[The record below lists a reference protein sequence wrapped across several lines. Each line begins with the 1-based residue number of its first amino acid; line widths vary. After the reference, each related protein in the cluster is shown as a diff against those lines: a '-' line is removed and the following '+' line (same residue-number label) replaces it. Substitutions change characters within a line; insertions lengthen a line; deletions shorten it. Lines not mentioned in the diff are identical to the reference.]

1 MESLG
6 VASVAGDLKG
16 TAAAMVD
23 MELGVRVRVFG
34 ENGEGAGEGRER
46 GRSRGPYPPQ
56 GSEREG
62 AASTRWSAAW
72 RQ

>member
-46 GRSRGPYPPQ
+46 ASVGVLIHRRAAR
-56 GSEREG
+56 ERV
-62 AASTRWSAAW
+62 RP
-72 RQ
+72 